1 MTASWLLGCLA
12 LAPAALDAAA
22 DQPIVAATVDGW
34 PIHAEE
40 VDRQLQRALG
50 DRTIDPATRDKLRRE
65 TLRQLIDRRLAHQ
78 YLIGSA
84 MRASEAELD
93 RAVQRLKKLA
103 AEQEI
108 PWPQYLER
116 RGLDETQLRDQLAW
130 EISWSRFL
138 EQQATDENLQ
148 RYFDQHRDQ
157 FDGRKIRAAHILLRV
172 EADASQ
178 QQIQQAIDRAQ
189 QLRQQIVAGQLDF
202 AAAAARFSQAPT
214 AADGGEIG
222 LIGRQGPMP
231 EAFSAAAFDLDVGQL
246 SPPVVTTFG
255 VHLIQCIEI
264 IPGDKTWQQVRAEL
278 YQAVSQHLYRWAAER
293 QRNRATIEI
302 HSQFR

>member
-1 MTASWLLGCLA
+1 
-12 LAPAALDAAA
+12 
-22 DQPIVAATVDGW
+22 
-34 PIHAEE
+34 
-40 VDRQLQRALG
+40 
-50 DRTIDPATRDKLRRE
+50 
-65 TLRQLIDRRLAHQ
+65 
-78 YLIGSA
+78 
-84 MRASEAELD
+84 
-93 RAVQRLKKLA
+93 
-103 AEQEI
+103 
-108 PWPQYLER
+108 
-116 RGLDETQLRDQLAW
+116 LDEPQLRDQLAW

-157 FDGRKIRAAHILLRV
+157 FDGRKIRVAHILLRV
-172 EADASQ
+172 EPMPASSRSKK
-178 QQIQQAIDRAQ
+178 DDGRAQ

-202 AAAAARFSQAPT
+202 AAAAAQFSQAPT

-231 EAFSAAAFDLDVGQL
+231 EPFSAAAFALDVGQL
-246 SPPVVTTFG
+246 SPPVVTPFG

-264 IPGDKTWQQVRAEL
+264 MPGDKTWQQVRGDL
-278 YQAVSQHLYRWAAER
+278 YQAVSQHLYRWAADR